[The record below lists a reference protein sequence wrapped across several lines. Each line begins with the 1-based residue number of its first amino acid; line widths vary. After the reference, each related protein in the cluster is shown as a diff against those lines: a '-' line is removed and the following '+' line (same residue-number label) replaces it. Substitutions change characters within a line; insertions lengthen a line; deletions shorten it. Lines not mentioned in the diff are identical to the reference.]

1 MSMMGLVNNWNIPAG
16 LANKQD
22 MRASW
27 VHSGHAHF
35 TESQRE
41 NVIYRTDNAKMV
53 TGQVAAGR
61 RRSMF

>member
-1 MSMMGLVNNWNIPAG
+1 MSMGLVNNWNIPAG

-27 VHSGHAHF
+27 VRLGHSRF
-35 TESQRE
+35 NESERE
-41 NVIYRTDNAKMV
+41 NLIYRTGNAKMV
-53 TGQVAAGR
+53 TGQVAGR